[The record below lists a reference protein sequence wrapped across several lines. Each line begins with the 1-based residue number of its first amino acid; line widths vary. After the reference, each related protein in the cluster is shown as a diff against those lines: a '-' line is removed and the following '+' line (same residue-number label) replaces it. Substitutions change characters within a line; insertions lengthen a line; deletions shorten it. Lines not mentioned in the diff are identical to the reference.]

1 MAEQLAFGLDVIA
14 PDEYRAMIARRPR
27 RCLSCSTDFLS
38 HGPGNRVCPRCRSS
52 ELFTC
57 SPAEYSV
64 AAF

>member
-1 MAEQLAFGLDVIA
+1 MAEQLSFGLVITD
-14 PDEYRAMIARRPR
+14 PDAYRIEAARKSR